1 MQEAAVVAGSD
12 RVFLLYRK
20 KRLGYKS
27 FAVAASE
34 DGIRFQDTGETA
46 ELRGENGLLRNLNE
60 CGSFRATSSQ
70 GVFFMSYTRKQ
81 GAKKRT
87 LNIAAAHD
95 ATFWLTQGHFR
106 DIEHS
111 STVVETPLPEHRYLM
126 FFGDKQIH
134 LASSHNLHQW
144 HIYAKPVLMPRPD
157 HFDEH
162 PLEVARAR
170 LTDRGIELTY
180 YTKKRA
186 KLRTVYSIGV
196 AVFDPKR
203 PTKCIWRSEGPVWEQ
218 PSSWRH
224 AVKPVGVA
232 DVRDQTLYYW
242 QDRYGHLFV
251 SLCVPGDKLQALSVE
266 HRPELERHAGNP
278 IISPRAGHAW
288 ESKATFNPAAVYE
301 NGRVHVM
308 YRAIGDSDLSVLGYA
323 SSPDGI
329 HFDERLSDPAYAPRE
344 GYEGKN
350 VSHDGIPNQY
360 QSGGTWGGCEDPR
373 LTRIGDRYY
382 MTYVAYN
389 GWNYP
394 RVALTSI
401 AVKDFLAHRWK
412 WKKAVLL
419 SPSNEVHKNWVLFPE
434 KIKGR
439 HALMHSIS
447 PDILIEYFDSL
458 EDLEKRKK
466 TIRSRY
472 GRASR
477 AGAWDNWTRGAG
489 SPPIRTDH
497 GWLLFYH
504 AMDVRDPDRYK
515 LGAMLLDIADPTKV
529 LCRSKVPVLAPDA
542 HYENHG
548 MKHGIIYSCGAVI
561 KDKDLLIYYGGADMV
576 SCVARAPIK
585 DFLKK
590 LVMHREPKFEIA
602 TVTS

>member
-1 MQEAAVVAGSD
+1 
-12 RVFLLYRK
+12 
-20 KRLGYKS
+20 
-27 FAVAASE
+27 
-34 DGIRFQDTGETA
+34 
-46 ELRGENGLLRNLNE
+46 
-60 CGSFRATSSQ
+60 
-70 GVFFMSYTRKQ
+70 MSYTRQ
-81 GAKKRT
+81 RRAKKRT
-87 LNIAAAHD
+87 LNIAVAHD
-95 ATFWLTQGHFR
+95 INFWLTQGYFQ
-106 DIEHS
+106 DIEHC

-126 FFGDKQIH
+126 FFGDRQIH
-134 LASSHNLHQW
+134 LASSHNLRQW
-144 HIYAKPVLMPRPD
+144 HIYSTPVLEPRPGE
-157 HFDEH
+157 FDEH
-162 PLEVARAR
+162 PLEPARAR

-180 YTKKRA
+180 YTKKQVKRQT
-186 KLRTVYSIGV
+186 RYSIGV

-203 PTKCIWRSEGPVWEQ
+203 PTMCIWRSDGPVWEQ

-224 AVKPVGVA
+224 AVKPIGVA
-232 DVRDQTLYYW
+232 DIHDQTLYYW

-251 SLCVPGDKLQALSVE
+251 SLCLPGDKLEALTVD
-266 HRPELERHAGNP
+266 HRPELARHDGNP
-278 IISPRAGHAW
+278 IIRPNTGNRW

-301 NGRVHVM
+301 DGRVHLM

-323 SSPDGI
+323 SSADGV

-373 LTRIGDRYY
+373 VCRIGDRYY

-401 AVKDFLAHRWK
+401 AVKDFLAHRWR

-434 KIKGR
+434 KIKGKY
-439 HALMHSIS
+439 ALLHSIS
-447 PDILIEYFDSL
+447 PDILIEYVDSL
-458 EDLEKRKK
+458 DDLEKGRKK
-466 TIRSRY
+466 IRSCY
-472 GRASR
+472 GRAPR
-477 AGAWDNWTRGAG
+477 VGAWDNWTRGAG
-489 SPPIRTDH
+489 SPPIKTDQ

-515 LGAMLLDIADPTKV
+515 LGAMLLDLADPTKV
-529 LCRSKVPVLAPDA
+529 LCRSKVPVLSPDA

-548 MKHGIIYSCGAVI
+548 MKSGSIYSCGAVV
-561 KDKDLLIYYGGADMV
+561 KDKDLFVYYGGADMV
-576 SCVARAPIK
+576 SCVARTPLK

-590 LVMHREPKFEIA
+590 ILMHREPKLEIA
-602 TVTS
+602 TVSS